1 MVSVELLLAVIV
13 AMLAIIT
20 AMLGFFGQRITA
32 RLDNHGRRIGRIES
46 HHYRLTGEDL
56 TI

>member
-1 MVSVELLLAVIV
+1 
-13 AMLAIIT
+13 
-20 AMLGFFGQRITA
+20 MLGFFGQRITA